1 MTTEKTIIH
10 FHQNEMV
17 EVDKGFGKSEV
28 PKVVKRTL
36 EVDGH
41 HLHWDVVRM
50 LKDSGYKPIDN
61 RVMLE
66 YV

>member
-10 FHQNEMV
+10 FHELR
-17 EVDKGFGKSEV
+17 DSL
-28 PKVVKRTL
+28 PTKRTL

-41 HLHWDVVRM
+41 HLHGDVVRM
-50 LKDSGYKPIDN
+50 LKESGYEPIEN